1 MLITG
6 FTDEEA
12 SMSKGKGLSVVA
24 SAPGKV
30 ILLGEHAVVF
40 GQPAIAVA
48 IDQRLLCS
56 ITPSDSFTL
65 NGHPLNERTHA
76 YVGVAT
82 SMFWKGGPLAI
93 ETTSEFPSGSGLGSS
108 AAVSVAA
115 LGAIEA
121 MQGQLEVK
129 NVARNAFE
137 IESLVQGRASPI
149 DTSTS
154 AHGKGIFVNNVKGD
168 DFIWE
173 LAKDT
178 RHWDIHHCEVPEL
191 NLVVGFTGISAAT
204 GPLVAK
210 VKRFADKSRFARE
223 VIEEIGQLTIE
234 GREALRH
241 NDPVKLGSL
250 MTRDQKLLAI
260 LGVSCQALDDLIDA
274 SLPLSYGAKLTGAG
288 GGGSMV
294 ALTDRPDQVAEVIRS
309 KGGYPIKVR
318 TGVPGVTIETPDVR
332 K

>member
-1 MLITG
+1 
-6 FTDEEA
+6 
-12 SMSKGKGLSVVA
+12 MSKVKGLSVVA

-48 IDQRLLCS
+48 IDQRLQCT
-56 ITPSDSFTL
+56 ITPSDTFTL
-65 NGHPLNERTHA
+65 NGHPLSDRTHA
-76 YVGVAT
+76 YVASAT
-82 SMFWKGGPLAI
+82 RFWRGGPLAI

-115 LGAIEA
+115 LGAIES
-121 MQGQLEVK
+121 MQGHLDAR
-129 NVARNAFE
+129 NVARDAFE

-154 AHGKGIFVNNVKGD
+154 SHGYGIFVNKVKGD

-173 LAKDT
+173 LAKDI
-178 RHWDIHHCEVPEL
+178 RHWNIHHCDVPEL

-210 VKRFADKSRFARE
+210 VKRFADKSKFARE
-223 VIEEIGQLTIE
+223 IIEEIGQLTIE
-234 GREALRH
+234 GREALRR
-241 NDPVKLGSL
+241 NDSVKLGSL

-260 LGVSCQALDDLIDA
+260 LGVSCPALDDLIDA

-294 ALTDRPDQVAEVIRS
+294 ALTDRPEQVAEAIRK

-318 TGVPGVTIETPDVR
+318 TGEPGVRLETPKAR
-332 K
+332 R

>member
-1 MLITG
+1 MNR
-6 FTDEEA
+6 
-12 SMSKGKGLSVVA
+12 GKGFNVVA

-48 IDQRLLCS
+48 IDHRLQCS
-56 ITPSDSFTL
+56 LTASDTYTL

-76 YVGVAT
+76 YVSLAAT
-82 SMFWKGGPLAI
+82 RFWNGGPLAI

-115 LGAIEA
+115 LGAIESL
-121 MQGQLEVK
+121 QGRMNPK
-129 NVARNAFE
+129 NVARDAFE
-137 IESLVQGRASPI
+137 IESRVQGRASPI

-154 AHGKGIFVNNVKGD
+154 AHGSGIFVNRTKGND
-168 DFIWE
+168 LIWE
-173 LAKDT
+173 MAKDT
-178 RHWDIHHCEVPEL
+178 RHWYIHHLDVPQL
-191 NLVVGFTGISAAT
+191 SMVVGFTGISAAT

-210 VKRFADKSRFARE
+210 VKRFADKSNFARE
-223 VIEEIGQLTIE
+223 IIEEIGQLTIE
-234 GREALRH
+234 GREALRR

-260 LGVSCQALDDLIDA
+260 LGVSCPALDDLIDA
-274 SLPLSYGAKLTGAG
+274 ALPLSYGAKLTGAG

-294 ALTDRPDQVAEVIRS
+294 ALTDRPDQVAEAIRS
-309 KGGYPIKVR
+309 KGGYPIKVK
-318 TGVPGVTIETPDVR
+318 TGVPGVRLETPRSD
-332 K
+332 

>member
-1 MLITG
+1 MW
-6 FTDEEA
+6 
-12 SMSKGKGLSVVA
+12 KGKGFSVMA

-48 IDQRLLCS
+48 IDQRLQCS
-56 ITPSDSFTL
+56 ITPSDMYTL

-76 YVGVAT
+76 YVSAAAT
-82 SMFWKGGPLAI
+82 RFWSGGPLAI

-115 LGAIEA
+115 LGAIQSL
-121 MQGQLEVK
+121 QGRLDAR
-129 NVARNAFE
+129 NVARDAFE
-137 IESLVQGRASPI
+137 IESMVQGRASPI

-154 AHGKGIFVNNVKGD
+154 AHGSGIFVNKVKGD

-178 RHWDIHHCEVPEL
+178 RHWDIHHCDVPQL

-210 VKRFADKSRFARE
+210 VKRFADKSTFARE
-223 VIEEIGQLTIE
+223 IIEEIGQLTIE
-234 GREALRH
+234 GREALRR
-241 NDPVKLGSL
+241 NDQVKLGSL

-260 LGVSCQALDDLIDA
+260 LGVSCQELDDLIEA
-274 SLPLSYGAKLTGAG
+274 SLPLSFGAKLTGAG

-294 ALTDRPDQVAEVIRS
+294 ALTDRPDQVADLIRR
-309 KGGYPIKVR
+309 KGGYPIKVK
-318 TGVPGVTIETPDVR
+318 TGVPGVRLEIPSS

>member
-1 MLITG
+1 M
-6 FTDEEA
+6 
-12 SMSKGKGLSVVA
+12 VA

-48 IDQRLLCS
+48 IDHRLQCTV
-56 ITPSDSFTL
+56 TPADSFTL
-65 NGHPLNERTHA
+65 NGHPLSERTHA
-76 YVGVAT
+76 YVSAAAT
-82 SMFWKGGPLAI
+82 GFWRGGPLAI

-115 LGAIEA
+115 LGAIES
-121 MQGQLEVK
+121 MQGQLDARK
-129 NVARNAFE
+129 VARDAFE

-154 AHGKGIFVNNVKGD
+154 AHGSGIFVNKVKGD

-173 LAKDT
+173 LAKDI
-178 RHWDIHHCEVPEL
+178 RHWDIHHCDVPQL
-191 NLVVGFTGISAAT
+191 SLVVGFTGISAAT

-210 VKRFADKSRFARE
+210 VKRFADKSKFARE
-223 VIEEIGQLTIE
+223 IIEEIGQLTIE
-234 GREALRH
+234 GREALRR

-260 LGVSCQALDDLIDA
+260 LGVSCQALDDLIEA

-294 ALTDRPDQVAEVIRS
+294 ALTDRPDQVAEEIRR
-309 KGGYPIKVR
+309 KGGHPIKVR
-318 TGVPGVTIETPDVR
+318 TGVPGVRLETPRVR
-332 K
+332 Q

>member
-6 FTDEEA
+6 FA
-12 SMSKGKGLSVVA
+12 IAGVAMYKGNKLTVVA

-48 IDQRLLCS
+48 IDQRLQCS
-56 ITPSDSFTL
+56 ITPSDTFTL

-76 YVGVAT
+76 YVSAAAT
-82 SMFWKGGPLAI
+82 RFWNGGPLAI
-93 ETTSEFPSGSGLGSS
+93 ETSSEFPSGSGLGSS

-115 LGAIEA
+115 LGAIES
-121 MQGQLEVK
+121 MQGGLDAK
-129 NVARNAFE
+129 KVAHDAFE
-137 IESLVQGRASPI
+137 IESMVQGRASPI

-154 AHGKGIFVNNVKGD
+154 AHGGGIFVNAVKGD

-178 RHWDIHHCEVPEL
+178 RHWDIHHCDVPRL
-191 NLVVGFTGISAAT
+191 NLVVGFTGISSAT

-210 VKRFADKSRFARE
+210 VKRFADRSRFAIE

-234 GREALRH
+234 GREALRR

-260 LGVSCQALDDLIDA
+260 LGVSCPALDDLIDA

-294 ALTDRPDQVAEVIRS
+294 ALTDRPEQVAEAIS
-309 KGGYPIKVR
+309 KKGGYPIMVK
-318 TGVPGVTIETPDVR
+318 TGVPGVKLESN
-332 K
+332 

>member
-1 MLITG
+1 
-6 FTDEEA
+6 
-12 SMSKGKGLSVVA
+12 MSKGKGLSVVA

-48 IDQRLLCS
+48 IDQRLQCTV
-56 ITPSDSFTL
+56 TPSDSFTL
-65 NGHPLNERTHA
+65 NGHPLNARTHA
-76 YVGVAT
+76 YVSAAAT
-82 SMFWKGGPLAI
+82 GFWRGGPLAI
-93 ETTSEFPSGSGLGSS
+93 ETTSGFPSGSGLGSS

-121 MQGQLEVK
+121 MQGQLDVR
-129 NVARNAFE
+129 NVARDAFE
-137 IESLVQGRASPI
+137 IESSVQGRASPI

-154 AHGKGIFVNNVKGD
+154 AHGKGIFVNKVKGD

-178 RHWDIHHCEVPEL
+178 RHWDIHHCDVPEL

-223 VIEEIGQLTIE
+223 IIEEIGQLTIE

-260 LGVSCQALDDLIDA
+260 LGVSCPALDDLIDS

-294 ALTDRPDQVAEVIRS
+294 ALTDRPDQVADVIRR

-318 TGVPGVTIETPDVR
+318 TGVPGVKLETTGA
-332 K
+332 KHS

>member
-6 FTDEEA
+6 FTIAEP
-12 SMSKGKGLSVVA
+12 SMSKGKGFRVVA

-48 IDQRLLCS
+48 IDQRLQCC
-56 ITPSDSFTL
+56 ITPSDQFTL

-76 YVGVAT
+76 YVSAAAT
-82 SMFWKGGPLAI
+82 KFWRGGPLAV

-115 LGAIEA
+115 LGAIESLQDGLDA
-121 MQGQLEVK
+121 K
-129 NVARNAFE
+129 NVARDAFE

-154 AHGKGIFVNNVKGD
+154 AHGSGIFVNKVKGD

-173 LAKDT
+173 LSKDV
-178 RHWDIHHCEVPEL
+178 RHWDIHHCEVPQL

-210 VKRFADKSRFARE
+210 VKRFADKSKFAKE
-223 VIEEIGQLTIE
+223 IIEEIGQLTLE
-234 GREALRH
+234 GREALRK
-241 NDPVKLGSL
+241 NDPVKLGTL
-250 MTRDQKLLAI
+250 MSRDQKLLAI

-274 SLPLSYGAKLTGAG
+274 SLPFSYGAKLTGAG

-294 ALTDRPDQVAEVIRS
+294 ALTDRPDQVAEAIRR

-318 TGVPGVTIETPDVR
+318 TGVPGVRLESNVQ
-332 K
+332 

>member
-1 MLITG
+1 
-6 FTDEEA
+6 
-12 SMSKGKGLSVVA
+12 MSKGKGFRVVA

-40 GQPAIAVA
+40 AQPAIAVA
-48 IDQRLLCS
+48 IDQRLQCS
-56 ITPSDSFTL
+56 ITSSDQFTL

-76 YVGVAT
+76 YVSAAATKFWNGV
-82 SMFWKGGPLAI
+82 PLAV

-115 LGAIEA
+115 LGAIESL
-121 MQGQLEVK
+121 QGGLDAR
-129 NVARNAFE
+129 NVARDAFE
-137 IESLVQGRASPI
+137 IESIVQGRASPI

-154 AHGKGIFVNNVKGD
+154 AHGSGIFVNKVRGD

-173 LAKDT
+173 LSKDV
-178 RHWDIHHCEVPEL
+178 RHWDIHHCDVPEL

-210 VKRFADKSRFARE
+210 VKRFADKSKFAKE
-223 VIEEIGQLTIE
+223 IIEEIGQLTLE
-234 GREALRH
+234 GREALRK

-250 MTRDQKLLAI
+250 MSKDQKLLAI

-274 SLPLSYGAKLTGAG
+274 SLPFSYGAKLTGAG

-294 ALTDRPDQVAEVIRS
+294 ALTDRPDQVAEAIRR
-309 KGGYPIKVR
+309 KGGYPIKVK
-318 TGVPGVTIETPDVR
+318 TGVPGVRLESYDR
-332 K
+332 

>member
-6 FTDEEA
+6 FANEEA
-12 SMSKGKGLSVVA
+12 SMSKGKGSSVVA

-48 IDQRLLCS
+48 IDQRLQCS
-56 ITPSDSFTL
+56 VTSSDSFTL

-76 YVGVAT
+76 YVSAAAT
-82 SMFWKGGPLAI
+82 GFWEGGPLAI

-115 LGAIEA
+115 LGAIQSL
-121 MQGQLEVK
+121 QGHLDVHK
-129 NVARNAFE
+129 VAKDAFE

-154 AHGKGIFVNNVKGD
+154 AHGKGIFVNKVKGD

-210 VKRFADKSRFARE
+210 VKRFADRSKFARE

-234 GREALRH
+234 GKQALQR

-294 ALTDRPDQVAEVIRS
+294 ALTDQPDQVADVIRR

-318 TGVPGVTIETPDVR
+318 TGVPGVRLEPVGTG
-332 K
+332 